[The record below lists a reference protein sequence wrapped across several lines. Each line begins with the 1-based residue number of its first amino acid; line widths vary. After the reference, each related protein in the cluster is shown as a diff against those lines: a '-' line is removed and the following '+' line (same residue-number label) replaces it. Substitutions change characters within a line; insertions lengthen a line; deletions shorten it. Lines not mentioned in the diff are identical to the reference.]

1 MTLRELSKM
10 DGAAQLGIAVEGRLL
25 RAVTYQGNCVYLAY
39 FGTGEILE
47 GKGHQKPEQLRF
59 PRQLRSSDRIQRY
72 GEFGTSI

>member
-25 RAVTYQGNCVYLAY
+25 RAVAYQGNFVYLAY
-39 FGTGEILE
+39 FGTGEILK

-59 PRQLRSSDRIQRY
+59 PRQLGSSDRIQRY